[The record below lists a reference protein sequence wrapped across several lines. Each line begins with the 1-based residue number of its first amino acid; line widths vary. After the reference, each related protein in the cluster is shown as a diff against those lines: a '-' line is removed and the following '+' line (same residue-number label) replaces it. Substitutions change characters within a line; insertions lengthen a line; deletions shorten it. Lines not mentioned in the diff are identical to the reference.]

1 MKLRKAIEKAK
12 KERERETPLV
22 SIKPQ
27 RKEVDHVS
35 PQEPQVSERVGPKPK
50 PDVPVSLDERPKGQ
64 TEWKPPVYSESRRF
78 EFDPKKAA
86 KNRCVSLFPE
96 SEEIEYYKILR
107 TQIQQRTKEQGW
119 NTIMITSTQPGEG
132 KTITSINLAVTMAKE
147 FNQTVLLV
155 DCDLR
160 RQKVCDYLGLKS
172 DRGLVNYL
180 VDDQPLSELITR
192 PNIPHMTLISGGGV
206 IRESTEL
213 LGSPKMKAL
222 VREMKARYDD
232 RYVLFDVPPILA
244 GADATAFAPLMDGVV
259 MVVEAARTSKKD
271 VKKSLSLIPQ
281 EKLIGVV
288 LNKSKATVKG
298 YYKYY

>member
-1 MKLRKAIEKAK
+1 MKLRKALEKAK
-12 KERERETPLV
+12 KERGRETPLV

-27 RKEVDHVS
+27 RKEQDQAGPKEARVS
-35 PQEPQVSERVGPKPK
+35 APVKPKPK
-50 PDVPVSLDERPKGQ
+50 PDVPVSQDERPKGQ
-64 TEWKPPVYSESRRF
+64 SGWKAPVYSESRRF
-78 EFDPKKAA
+78 EFDRKKAA
-86 KNRCVSLFPE
+86 QNRCVSLFPE
-96 SEEIEYYKILR
+96 SEEIEFYKILR
-107 TQIQQRTKEQGW
+107 TQIQQRTKAQGW

-160 RQKVCDYLGLKS
+160 RQKIHDYLGLKS
-172 DRGLVNYL
+172 DRGLIDYL
-180 VDDQPLSELITR
+180 IDDQPLNDLITW
-192 PNIPHMTLISGGGV
+192 PNIPHMTLISGGGT

-213 LGSPKMKAL
+213 LGSPKMIAL

-259 MVVEAARTSKKD
+259 MVVEAARTTKKD
-271 VKKSLSLIPQ
+271 LKKALSLIPQ

-288 LNKSKATVKG
+288 LNKSKTSVKG
-298 YYKYY
+298 SYKYY

>member
-1 MKLRKAIEKAK
+1 MKLRKALEKAK
-12 KERERETPLV
+12 KERGRETPLV
-22 SIKPQ
+22 SIKPH
-27 RKEVDHVS
+27 RKEIDQAGPEEARVS
-35 PQEPQVSERVGPKPK
+35 APVRPKPK
-50 PDVPVSLDERPKGQ
+50 PEVPVAQDERPKGQ
-64 TEWKPPVYSESRRF
+64 AGWKPPVYSESRRF
-78 EFDPKKAA
+78 KFDRQKAA
-86 KNRCVSLFPE
+86 QNRCVSLFPE
-96 SEEIEYYKILR
+96 SEEIEFYKILR
-107 TQIQQRTKEQGW
+107 TQIQQRTKQQGW

-160 RQKVCDYLGLKS
+160 RQKIHDYLGLENK
-172 DRGLVNYL
+172 RGLVDYL
-180 VDDQPLSELITR
+180 IDDKPLNDLITW
-192 PNIPHMTLISGGGV
+192 PNIPHMTLISGGGI

-222 VREMKARYDD
+222 VHEMKARYDD

-259 MVVEAARTSKKD
+259 MVVEAARTTKKD
-271 VKKSLSLIPQ
+271 VKKALSLIPQ

-288 LNKSKATVKG
+288 LNKSRGPVKG

>member
-1 MKLRKAIEKAK
+1 MKLRKALEKAK
-12 KERERETPLV
+12 RERGKETPLV

-27 RKEVDHVS
+27 RKEIDQARPGEARVS
-35 PQEPQVSERVGPKPK
+35 TPVSPKPK
-50 PDVPVSLDERPKGQ
+50 PEVPASQDERPKGQ
-64 TEWKPPVYSESRRF
+64 AGWKPPVYSKSRRL
-78 EFDPKKAA
+78 EFDRKKAA
-86 KNRCVSLFPE
+86 KNRCVSLFSE
-96 SEEIEYYKILR
+96 SEEIEFYKILR

-119 NTIMITSTQPGEG
+119 NTIMITSSQPGEG

-147 FNQTVLLV
+147 YDQTVLLV

-160 RQKVCDYLGLKS
+160 RQKIHDYLGLKS

-180 VDDQPLSELITR
+180 IDDRPLSNLITW

-213 LGSPKMKAL
+213 LGSPKMKEL
-222 VREMKARYDD
+222 VREMKQRYDD

-259 MVVEAARTSKKD
+259 MVVEAARTTQKG
-271 VKKSLSLIPQ
+271 VKKALSLIPP

-288 LNKSKATVKG
+288 LNKSKAPAKG